1 MVSGQASRGN
11 GLVHLHQVEP
21 ASKML
26 PHILV
31 LDQEMVL
38 TSGCWLLKKMP
49 NLVAIADRSTEENMN
64 KLKLFTIILFLIS
77 SSGCSALGTK
87 QPDSSTLTPVQAD
100 STDIT
105 ETATSLPSSKLQLT
119 FMEYKSDFTEFFAID
134 VDCVQNDK
142 LCFSEPTLLFKTMSA
157 SSNDPN
163 KPMGLIDSYSWSP
176 EGDEIVLSANKD
188 LFIGDMNTTEWKNIT
203 SSPNVE
209 EYDPTWS
216 QDKRYIYYLA
226 CTQDDTGMGSCKL
239 ARFDL
244 IENTNT
250 LLLDSIEDSIATF
263 SVSPDN
269 QSVVFSVS
277 NGFDRLYR
285 SDLDGSNM
293 HQVAIT
299 DLEETSPSF
308 SYDGSLVVFVRT
320 NRPVMVADSKLESD
334 IVVQNSNWDSE
345 KNLTDEFDD
354 EATSPAF
361 SFDGKWIAFDA
372 SDEDLQYNIYV
383 VSIDHGVVIQATH
396 GNDDKVFP
404 SWRLFYEQ
412 K

>member
-1 MVSGQASRGN
+1 
-11 GLVHLHQVEP
+11 
-21 ASKML
+21 
-26 PHILV
+26 
-31 LDQEMVL
+31 
-38 TSGCWLLKKMP
+38 
-49 NLVAIADRSTEENMN
+49 
-64 KLKLFTIILFLIS
+64 
-77 SSGCSALGTK
+77 
-87 QPDSSTLTPVQAD
+87 
-100 STDIT
+100 
-105 ETATSLPSSKLQLT
+105 
-119 FMEYKSDFTEFFAID
+119 
-134 VDCVQNDK
+134 
-142 LCFSEPTLLFKTMSA
+142 
-157 SSNDPN
+157 
-163 KPMGLIDSYSWSP
+163 
-176 EGDEIVLSANKD
+176 
-188 LFIGDMNTTEWKNIT
+188 
-203 SSPNVE
+203 
-209 EYDPTWS
+209 
-216 QDKRYIYYLA
+216 
-226 CTQDDTGMGSCKL
+226 
-239 ARFDL
+239 
-244 IENTNT
+244 
-250 LLLDSIEDSIATF
+250 
-263 SVSPDN
+263 
-269 QSVVFSVS
+269 
-277 NGFDRLYR
+277 
-285 SDLDGSNM
+285 M